1 MLKQMTG
8 KLRSQVKPAR
18 MQIGLRI
25 QIAVVGIVGVLL
37 TGATCL
43 AGLYFAANAQ
53 HQSEQNVALRFHVIE
68 LSSNYLEA
76 GGVAYSFLR
85 KPDEKLIEKHQTI
98 ADSAQSHL
106 QEIERRVGQLGDGDP
121 TKHTAALR
129 AGLNLYLTRF
139 QNLVSAQRN
148 LGLNENAGLQARL
161 RGAVHQVEQRLAAF
175 DEPRLAV
182 LMLMMRRHEKDFIL
196 RGNEKDGDQL
206 LERVSEFEDA
216 LTASGL
222 TAEVRKELSTLIKSY
237 KSSFMAFMVT
247 QSTLNEE
254 IEDFATVFQRNRP
267 TLEALSKATE
277 DRYQA
282 SEASAVRLRQSLTW
296 LIAGATLAIGLFAFY
311 FGQRIAGQ
319 IARMTAAMQ
328 RLASGDFDA
337 VLPGLHRGD
346 EIGDMARAVETF
358 KVKSKQAM
366 LDEADAKMVQQQV
379 EAMRRKADMNN
390 LANEF
395 EVAVGKVIGAVFSA
409 SEQLETSAGS
419 LTATAELSQGLA
431 SGVAAASSEVSA
443 NVQSV
448 ASATEQM
455 SASLDEIS
463 RQISESTKIA
473 ARAVEQTNKTNDRV
487 QDLASVGERIG
498 DVVELI
504 DAIARQ
510 TNLLAL
516 NATIEAARAGD
527 AGRGFAVV
535 AFEVKALAEQTAR
548 ATGDIRTHVG
558 DIQAATKLS
567 ADSIGEIIGTIER
580 IAEISSSI
588 ASAVEE
594 QGTTT
599 REISRNVHTVA
610 EEAKHVGSSIVDVQ
624 RGATET
630 GSASREVFSAAK
642 SLSNDSSL
650 LREEVGRFLGSV
662 RAA

>member
-1 MLKQMTG
+1 
-8 KLRSQVKPAR
+8 
-18 MQIGLRI
+18 
-25 QIAVVGIVGVLL
+25 
-37 TGATCL
+37 
-43 AGLYFAANAQ
+43 
-53 HQSEQNVALRFHVIE
+53 
-68 LSSNYLEA
+68 
-76 GGVAYSFLR
+76 
-85 KPDEKLIEKHQTI
+85 
-98 ADSAQSHL
+98 
-106 QEIERRVGQLGDGDP
+106 
-121 TKHTAALR
+121 
-129 AGLNLYLTRF
+129 
-139 QNLVSAQRN
+139 
-148 LGLNENAGLQARL
+148 
-161 RGAVHQVEQRLAAF
+161 
-175 DEPRLAV
+175 
-182 LMLMMRRHEKDFIL
+182 
-196 RGNEKDGDQL
+196 
-206 LERVSEFEDA
+206 
-216 LTASGL
+216 
-222 TAEVRKELSTLIKSY
+222 
-237 KSSFMAFMVT
+237 
-247 QSTLNEE
+247 
-254 IEDFATVFQRNRP
+254 
-267 TLEALSKATE
+267 
-277 DRYQA
+277 
-282 SEASAVRLRQSLTW
+282 
-296 LIAGATLAIGLFAFY
+296 
-311 FGQRIAGQ
+311 
-319 IARMTAAMQ
+319 
-328 RLASGDFDA
+328 
-337 VLPGLHRGD
+337 
-346 EIGDMARAVETF
+346 
-358 KVKSKQAM
+358 
-366 LDEADAKMVQQQV
+366 
-379 EAMRRKADMNN
+379 
-390 LANEF
+390 
-395 EVAVGKVIGAVFSA
+395 
-409 SEQLETSAGS
+409 
-419 LTATAELSQGLA
+419 
-431 SGVAAASSEVSA
+431 
-443 NVQSV
+443 
-448 ASATEQM
+448 M

-473 ARAVEQTNKTNDRV
+473 AQAVEQTNRTNDRV

-588 ASAVEE
+588 ASAVEQ